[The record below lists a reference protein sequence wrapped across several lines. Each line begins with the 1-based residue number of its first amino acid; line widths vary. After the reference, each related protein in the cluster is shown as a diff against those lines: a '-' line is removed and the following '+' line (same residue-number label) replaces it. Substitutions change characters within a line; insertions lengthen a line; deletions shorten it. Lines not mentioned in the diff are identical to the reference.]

1 MGTIRIFVLADGTTL
16 DGEAWETEHL
26 LLKDTE
32 VFVVDL
38 AHEQLLGEP
47 RIAWILIAVLDV
59 VHAFDEIVLCDT
71 QGLTKVQSV
80 EVSLLFVHHDH
91 DIVSRLV
98 IDQQLTIA
106 VADDTT

>member
-1 MGTIRIFVLADGTTL
+1 MGTIGIFVLADGTTL
-16 DGEAWETEHL
+16 DGEARKTEHL
-26 LLKDTE
+26 LLKDAE

-47 RIAWILIAVLDV
+47 RIAWILVAVLDV
-59 VHAFDEIVLCDT
+59 VHALDEIVLCDT

-80 EVSLLFVHHDH
+80 QMALLFVHHDH
-91 DIVSRLV
+91 DVVGRLV
-98 IDQQLTIA
+98 IDQQLAVA

>member
-1 MGTIRIFVLADGTTL
+1 MGTIGIFVLTDGTTL
-16 DGEAWETEHL
+16 DGEAWKAEHL
-26 LLKDTE
+26 LLKDAE

-38 AHEQLLGEP
+38 AHEQLLSEP
-47 RIAWILIAVLDV
+47 RIAWILIAVLDI

-80 EVSLLFVHHDH
+80 EMTLLFVHHDH
-91 DIVSRLV
+91 DVVRRLV